1 MLFELFKTDLINKFC
16 RYLCENKINTIG
28 HTLSK
33 KKKKQGRG
41 CIKGVL
47 TSMVKRLQ
55 IETR

>member
-16 RYLCENKINTIG
+16 RYLCENKKK
-28 HTLSK
+28 HDWSYPFK